1 MAGPSSQL
9 GRLGAKVEAVDQ
21 KIDTLEQ
28 KIESLS
34 IRLNIRL
41 NVVIG
46 LMLLKLSFLDVS
58 NLEGTIIGM
67 AVKAVLKCCR

>member
-21 KIDTLEQ
+21 KIDTLDQ

-46 LMLLKLSFLDVS
+46 LMLLKLSLIDVS

-67 AVKAVLKCCR
+67 AAKAVLKCYR